1 MGLRKFGAGDI
12 LNTDPKKKTAAKKQL
27 TPEEAAAIRTRAMSH
42 GSTRLGHDLE
52 RHPVPTLD

>member
-27 TPEEAAAIRTRAMSH
+27 TPEEAAAIRDEGDESREHQARS
-42 GSTRLGHDLE
+42 
-52 RHPVPTLD
+52 